1 MIIENEE
8 RVTMPYEGQVSPGTC
23 EFLGAVGAEVAYEHR
38 LRTNYHFT
46 EVHEM
51 WSDGSYFKEVPV
63 YGQTKADA
71 ERTLVEVEERA
82 AELGLH
88 ARFDSD
94 LVSGLLCSRYE
105 VIETRN
111 MVTKDVSTGHSI
123 GTRYTDDHSFNV
135 AEYGALPET
144 IIGTIDGLAHTE
156 RVRLALQFA
165 GREQVLFDL
174 LDNLEGYANKR
185 GNTASVFDLT
195 SAGTYTALR
204 SKLDEEISD
213 VREGIDDHPMTGLP
227 IIGEMAR
234 ERALEKLWSERE
246 RKEAIIDDL
255 EKALVA

>member
-23 EFLGAVGAEVAYEHR
+23 EFLGAVGAEVAYENR

-46 EVHEM
+46 EIHEL
-51 WSDGSYFKEVPV
+51 WSDGSYCEEVHV
-63 YGQTKADA
+63 YGQTKDDA

-82 AELGLH
+82 AELGLQ

-111 MVTKDVSTGHSI
+111 LVTKDVSTDHYI

-144 IIGTIDGLAHTE
+144 ITETLDGLAHTE

-165 GREQVLFDL
+165 GQEQVLFDL
-174 LDNLEGYANKR
+174 IDHLEGYANRR
-185 GNTASVFDLT
+185 GNTTDVFDLT
-195 SAGTYTALR
+195 SADTYTALR
-204 SKLDEEISD
+204 SKLDD
-213 VREGIDDHPMTGLP
+213 TMT
-227 IIGEMAR
+227 ETR
-234 ERALEKLWSERE
+234 ERIDESTLTKLPVVGEAARDRQLNSLWRERE
-246 RKEAIIDDL
+246 RNEAIIDDL